1 MYSRKQS
8 SESTRMKRFLKALLV
23 TGLLV
28 QGVALLCCL
37 YLYTKDYTGYF
48 ASRKGVLSKSEM
60 TGAGG
65 DSVFDKSWLTL
76 HSASGLRV
84 DCGMLV
90 PREKGRRYPAIVLLG
105 GKATGKYAIDYAI
118 GIEDVIIIAPD
129 YPYNPKEQY
138 TIVEFLGDVPEMR
151 TALLDMVP
159 SVMLLTDY
167 LFTRTDVDTTK
178 IVLLGYSF
186 GAPLVP
192 PIIANDRRAAV
203 AALVYGGG
211 DLYSLIRHNVR
222 RYEGEARSEVVAAL
236 GTVLLHPLEPLRYIG
251 HVSPVPLIM
260 INGTADEQIPRANT
274 EQLYRAAGEPKK
286 IIWLESQHVHP
297 RDEELTRK
305 IIKTLEG
312 ELYGL
317 GVLPARPSLQR

>member
-1 MYSRKQS
+1 
-8 SESTRMKRFLKALLV
+8 MKRFLKAILV
-23 TGLLV
+23 AGLLV
-28 QGVALLCCL
+28 PGTVILCGV
-37 YLYTKDYTGYF
+37 YLYSKDYTEYF
-48 ASRKGVLSKSEM
+48 SSRRGVLSTSEM
-60 TGAGG
+60 TDAGG
-65 DSVFDKSWLTL
+65 DSVFEKSWLTL

-84 DCGMLV
+84 ECGMLV
-90 PREKGRRYPAIVLLG
+90 PREKGRRYPAIVVLG

-129 YPYNPKEQY
+129 YPYNPREQY
-138 TIVEFLGDVPEMR
+138 TVSEFIGDLPEVR

-192 PIIANDRRAAV
+192 AIIANDRRAAI

-211 DLYSLIRHNVR
+211 DLYSLIRHNVK
-222 RYEGEARSEVVAAL
+222 RYEGKAFSEVVAAL
-236 GTVLLHPLEPLRYIG
+236 GTVLLRPLEPLRYIG
-251 HVSPVPLIM
+251 HVSPIPLIM
-260 INGTADEQIPRANT
+260 INGTEDEQIPRANT
-274 EQLYRAAGEPKK
+274 EQLYQAAGEPKK

-297 RDEELTRK
+297 RDAELTRK
-305 IIKTLEG
+305 IIKTLEE
-312 ELYGL
+312 ELRGL
-317 GVLPARPSLQR
+317 GMLLPSPSPQQ